1 MAKIEENIIQNA
13 IPIES
18 KEQGL
23 AVLGTI
29 VTNKAMTFAEKMIP
43 TLERKI
49 KDEVERQAIA
59 QATSLAQQQLS
70 EVTDKCP
77 PEVEKLIKI
86 RNNIVEQANSIA
98 ETIDTISTTI
108 TKASTGINT
117 LVGIIKGLKIARIGA
132 SVAAKLIPVGLPGAV
147 PAALNDFDA
156 LIAEKTFDI
165 EGNSKITPIADAIN
179 GIAVPIALISFYI
192 SKFLSLISILDA
204 LIGDCISNGGDSSN
218 GGSNISDN
226 PNLVLSPISED
237 LITIAATQDQAEQSP
252 NLSLYQG
259 FILEIEIVPYSPTVD
274 RRRAVG
280 KNSSGIILIQTELSF
295 TPVDQ
300 VTINELKFVIDRDDL
315 KAY

>member
-1 MAKIEENIIQNA
+1 MAQIQENIIQNA

-29 VTNKAMTFAEKMIP
+29 VTNQAMTFAERMIP
-43 TLERKI
+43 TLEKKI
-49 KDEVERQAIA
+49 KDEVKRQATA
-59 QATSLAQQQLS
+59 QATLLAQQQLS
-70 EVTDKCP
+70 GLKDECP

-86 RNNIVEQANSIA
+86 RNNIVEQADSIVK
-98 ETIDTISTTI
+98 TINTISTTVVI
-108 TKASTGINT
+108 ASTGVNT
-117 LVGIIKGLKIARIGA
+117 LVGIIKGLKIGKIAA
-132 SVAAKLIPVGLPGAV
+132 SAALKLIPLAPGAA
-147 PAALNDFDA
+147 PAALTDVDE
-156 LIAEKTFDI
+156 LITNKTFDI
-165 EGNSKITPIADAIN
+165 EGNSKITPIVTAIN

-259 FILEIEIVPYSPTVD
+259 FILEIEVVPYSPTVD

-300 VTINELKFVIDRDDL
+300 VMINELKFVIDRDNL

>member
-1 MAKIEENIIQNA
+1 MAQIQENIIQNA
-13 IPIES
+13 IPIKS

-29 VTNKAMTFAEKMIP
+29 VTNQAMTFAERMIP
-43 TLERKI
+43 TLEKKI
-49 KDEVERQAIA
+49 KDEVARQA
-59 QATSLAQQQLS
+59 LALAPNQLQGL
-70 EVTDKCP
+70 TDKCP

-86 RNNIVEQANSIA
+86 RNNIVEQADSIVK
-98 ETIDTISTTI
+98 TINKISTTVAI
-108 TKASTGINT
+108 ASTGVNT
-117 LVGIIKGLKIARIGA
+117 LVGIIKGLKGARIGA

-147 PAALNDFDA
+147 PAALNDFDT
-156 LIAEKTFDI
+156 LITEKTFDI
-165 EGNSKITPIADAIN
+165 EGNSKITPIVTAIN

-204 LIGDCISNGGDSSN
+204 LIGDCISNGGD
-218 GGSNISDN
+218 NISDN

-237 LITIAATQDQAEQSP
+237 LITIATTQDQAEQSP

-300 VTINELKFVIDRDDL
+300 VMINELKFVIDRDNL

>member
-1 MAKIEENIIQNA
+1 MAQIQENIIQNA
-13 IPIES
+13 IPIKS

-29 VTNKAMTFAEKMIP
+29 VTNQAMTFAERMIP
-43 TLERKI
+43 TLEKKI
-49 KDEVERQAIA
+49 KDEVARQA
-59 QATSLAQQQLS
+59 LALAPNQLQGL
-70 EVTDKCP
+70 TDKCP

-86 RNNIVEQANSIA
+86 RNNIVEQADSIVK
-98 ETIDTISTTI
+98 TINKISTTVAI
-108 TKASTGINT
+108 ASTGVNT
-117 LVGIIKGLKIARIGA
+117 LVGIIKGLKGARIGA

-147 PAALNDFDA
+147 PAALNDFDT
-156 LIAEKTFDI
+156 LITEKTFDI
-165 EGNSKITPIADAIN
+165 EGNSKITPIVTAIN

-204 LIGDCISNGGDSSN
+204 LIGDCISNGGD
-218 GGSNISDN
+218 NISDN

-237 LITIAATQDQAEQSP
+237 LITIATTQDQAEQSP

-259 FILEIEIVPYSPTVD
+259 FILEIEVVPYSPTVD

-295 TPVDQ
+295 TPIDQ
-300 VTINELKFVIDRDDL
+300 VMINELKFVIDRDNL

>member
-1 MAKIEENIIQNA
+1 MAQIQENIIQNA

-29 VTNKAMTFAEKMIP
+29 VTNQAMTFAERMIP
-43 TLERKI
+43 TLEKKI
-49 KDEVERQAIA
+49 KDEVKRQATA
-59 QATSLAQQQLS
+59 QATLLAQQQLS
-70 EVTDKCP
+70 GLKDECP

-86 RNNIVEQANSIA
+86 RNNIVEQADSIVK
-98 ETIDTISTTI
+98 TINTISTTVVI
-108 TKASTGINT
+108 ASTGVNT

-156 LIAEKTFDI
+156 VIAEKTFDI
-165 EGNSKITPIADAIN
+165 EGNSKITPIVTAIN

-204 LIGDCISNGGDSSN
+204 LIGDCSSNGGGSN

-237 LITIAATQDQAEQSP
+237 LITIATTQDQAEQSP

-259 FILEIEIVPYSPTVD
+259 FILEIEVVPYSPTVD

-300 VTINELKFVIDRDDL
+300 VMINELKFVIDRDNL